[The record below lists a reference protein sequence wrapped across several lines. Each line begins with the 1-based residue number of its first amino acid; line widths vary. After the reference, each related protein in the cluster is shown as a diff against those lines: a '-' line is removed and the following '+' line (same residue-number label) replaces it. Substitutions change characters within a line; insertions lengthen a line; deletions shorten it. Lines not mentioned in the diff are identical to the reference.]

1 MEIGQ
6 VPFKNHYKFVKLSHE
21 EKENV
26 NEKKNNVL
34 KCKKEGCRANRHGR
48 KRPKNQK

>member
-6 VPFKNHYKFVKLSHE
+6 VPFKKHYKFVKLSDE
-21 EKENV
+21 EKEKLMKEN
-26 NEKKNNVL
+26 KCF

-48 KRPKNQK
+48 KRPKN